1 MNFSLW
7 KVPNLVVQ
15 ICLER
20 SDDGSLKGPL
30 WVSFA
35 PVGGRF
41 DNLRVVVQEYGFKAD
56 ICSQHFTIE
65 MLEVNG

>member
-1 MNFSLW
+1 MFSEHSRYDISVVNFSLW

-30 WVSFA
+30 WVSFV
-35 PVGGRF
+35 PVGEG
-41 DNLRVVVQEYGFKAD
+41 L
-56 ICSQHFTIE
+56 II
-65 MLEVNG
+65 